1 MKPRTPAVISAVVE
15 AATGFALIANPSFVV
30 HLLIGSALSDGGVAI
45 GRVCGFGLL
54 SLGLACWPSGAVV
67 TAQATSALFIYNL
80 LTAVYLGSL
89 SVVGG
94 FAGYLL
100 WPACVL
106 HALFALLLVRPAY
119 QAVRRQGSGVEEKI
133 ENGVLG
139 KPLG

>member
-54 SLGLACWPSGAVV
+54 SLGLACWPSGRVAN
-67 TAQATSALFIYNL
+67 AQAISGLFTYNL
-80 LTAVYLGSL
+80 LAALYIGFLGA
-89 SVVGG
+89 VGG
-94 FAGYLL
+94 FAGFLL

-106 HALFALLLVRPAY
+106 HGVLAFLLARPAY
-119 QAVRRQGSGVEEKI
+119 QAIRREGSGVEEKI
-133 ENGVLG
+133 ENGFPG
-139 KPLG
+139 KPVG

>member
-1 MKPRTPAVISAVVE
+1 MKPRTLAMMSAVIE
-15 AATGFALIANPSFVV
+15 TTTGTVLIANPSFVV
-30 HLLIGSALSDGGVAI
+30 HLLIGTALFDGGVAI

-106 HALFALLLVRPAY
+106 HALFAILLMRPAY
-119 QAVRRQGSGVEEKI
+119 QAIWRKRSGVEEKI
-133 ENGVLG
+133 ENGVPG

>member
-1 MKPRTPAVISAVVE
+1 MTAKTLATMSAVVE
-15 AATGFALIANPSFVV
+15 TSTGAALIASPSFVV
-30 HLLIGSALSDGGVAI
+30 HLLIGATLSDSGVAI

-54 SLGLACWPSGAVV
+54 SLGLACWPSRAVV
-67 TAQATSALFIYNL
+67 TAQVTTALFIYNL

-106 HALFALLLVRPAY
+106 HAVLALLLALPAY
-119 QAVRRQGSGVEEKI
+119 QAVRRRGYGVEVQNVSPTPPK
-133 ENGVLG
+133 
-139 KPLG
+139 

>member
-1 MKPRTPAVISAVVE
+1 MKPRTLAMMSAVVE
-15 AATGFALIANPSFVV
+15 ITTGAALIGNPSFVV
-30 HLLIGSALSDGGVAI
+30 HLLIGATLSDGGVAI

>member
-1 MKPRTPAVISAVVE
+1 MTARTLTVMPAVVE
-15 AATGFALIANPSFVV
+15 ITTGVALIANPSFVV
-30 HLLIGSALSDGGVAI
+30 HLLIGATLSDGGVAV

-54 SLGLACWPSGAVV
+54 SLGLACWPSGAIV

-89 SVVGG
+89 GVFGG
-94 FAGYLL
+94 FSGYML

-106 HALFALLLVRPAY
+106 HALFALPLVRPAY
-119 QAVRRQGSGVEEKI
+119 QAVRRKRSGVEEKI

-139 KPLG
+139 KPIG

>member
-1 MKPRTPAVISAVVE
+1 MTARTLTVMSAVVE
-15 AATGFALIANPSFVV
+15 IATAAALIANPSFVV
-30 HLLIGSALSDGGVAI
+30 HLLIGATLSDGGVAI

-67 TAQATSALFIYNL
+67 SAQAALALFTYNL
-80 LTAVYLGSL
+80 LTALYIGSL
-89 SVVGG
+89 GVVEG

-119 QAVRRQGSGVEEKI
+119 RVIRQERLGVQLPKI
-133 ENGVLG
+133 SR
-139 KPLG
+139 